1 MRISSDGFQMFN
13 SNMKH
18 KSRQGASF
26 KMMFLGLQVATFL
39 FLVKV
44 RLFPESLIVVFNDHK
59 CVKFL

>member
-1 MRISSDGFQMFN
+1 MFN